1 MTATE
6 PTPATED
13 IAAACAAY
21 GAAVART
28 DAPALHCPIATPQ
41 RRRFSHGEATI
52 DTNRGCSMNRCVS
65 TAINGIAFLVLILVS
80 TVAAGADLKVIS
92 AIGMQEVMEDVGP
105 KFERASGHKL
115 TIVFA
120 TLGPALKRIEGG
132 ETADVI
138 VLPAQGVD
146 TLVNDGKATG
156 DAKTVARSQVG
167 VAVRKGTPKPDISS
181 PETFKQSMLAAK
193 SIFISDPARGGI
205 GTPHVLK
212 VFERLGIADEMKRKT
227 TYTKVAGRA
236 GIEQALVETDVNLS
250 LNQLQEFAPVA
261 GMEIVGP
268 LPGDLALSTTFS
280 VVAMA
285 GSKHADAAQALV
297 SYLRTPE
304 AAVDIRRRGLEP
316 AF

>member
-1 MTATE
+1 MK
-6 PTPATED
+6 
-13 IAAACAAY
+13 
-21 GAAVART
+21 
-28 DAPALHCPIATPQ
+28 
-41 RRRFSHGEATI
+41 
-52 DTNRGCSMNRCVS
+52 RCLS
-65 TAINGIAFLVLILVS
+65 IAINRITQVVILLAS
-80 TVAAGADLKVIS
+80 AAAAGADLKVIS
-92 AIGMQEVMEDVGP
+92 AIGMQEVMEDLGP

-138 VLPAQGVD
+138 VLPAQGID
-146 TLVNDGKATG
+146 RLVKDGKAATG
-156 DAKTVARSQVG
+156 DVKTIASSQVG

-181 PETFKQSMLAAK
+181 QEVFKQSMLAAK

-212 VFERLGIADEMKRKT
+212 VFERLGITDEMKRKT
-227 TYTKVAGRA
+227 IYTKVAGRA
-236 GIEQALVETDVNLS
+236 GIEQALAETDVNVS
-250 LNQLQEFAPVA
+250 LNQLQEFAPVP

-280 VVAMA
+280 AVVMT
-285 GSKHADAAQALV
+285 GSKNAAAAQALV
-297 SYLRTPE
+297 SYLRIPE
-304 AAVDIRRRGLEP
+304 AAIDIRGRGLEP